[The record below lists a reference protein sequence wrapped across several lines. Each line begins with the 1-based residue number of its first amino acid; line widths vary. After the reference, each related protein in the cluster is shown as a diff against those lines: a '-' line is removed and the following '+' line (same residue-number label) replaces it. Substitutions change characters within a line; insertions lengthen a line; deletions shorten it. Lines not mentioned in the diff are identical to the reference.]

1 MRHSSIRRFAF
12 DLTHG
17 ERQLCTWVAQQA
29 STGIERIHYED
40 VRAALGVV
48 SDEEITDV
56 LREIRER
63 VDDVHEMVQSPIVN
77 TASPYFDI
85 HANAD
90 YIWAD
95 YCQAEQT
102 VVRPDVDSH
111 SREIA
116 IIRHSERGCAADAVK

>member
-1 MRHSSIRRFAF
+1 MRHGSVSAFAF

-17 ERQLCTWVAQQA
+17 EKQLCTWIAQQA
-29 STGIERIHYED
+29 STGVERIHFED
-40 VRAALGVV
+40 VRAALGAV
-48 SDEEITDV
+48 SDQEITSV

-63 VDDVHEMVQSPIVN
+63 VDEVHEMVQSPIVN
-77 TASPYFDI
+77 TARPYFDI

-95 YCQAEQT
+95 YCRAEGE
-102 VVRPDVDSH
+102 VVRPDVESH

-116 IIRHSERGCAADAVK
+116 IIRHSEHGCAARAV